1 MSVRA
6 LEIPQAAAAA
16 GAELHVLYGS
26 QTGNGEAV
34 AEILAENAR
43 QNGVRVTLKSLS
55 DLRPAA
61 LKKIRYAAFVMST
74 HGDGDPPD
82 DALDLFEWL
91 EARGTRDLGSLSFR
105 ILALGDRSYVE
116 FCAAGRQLA
125 AMLKA
130 KGASE
135 FAPMVECD
143 VDYAGDAGR
152 WSQELLEWAREKL
165 GTDAANDSANDS
177 KVLPAAA
184 PALSPSLSI
193 VPSTPGWTRARPFP
207 AIVNRLQKITGL
219 ESHKDVYHLEL
230 SLQGSGL
237 QYQPG
242 DSLGIWADND
252 PELVSR
258 VLRKLGIEPS
268 DLVDDD
274 GRSRTIRETLSRHR
288 ELTRLT
294 PDAVQAY
301 ATLDDSSGRG
311 KLARRWQRMDAG
323 ARKQFIEARQFIDL
337 AEAHPLHLSAQHLAD
352 LLPPLASRT
361 YSIASSA
368 AMVDEEVHLTVV
380 TLRSNAIG
388 IERQGVASA
397 FLNQRVQPGDEIRVF
412 MEPNRRFRLPED
424 PAAAIIMIG
433 AGTGVAPFRAFMQ
446 ELAETGRKP
455 GAWLIFGNPH
465 RRSDFLYQR
474 EWLKWRADGLISRID
489 GAFSRDQAEKHYVQ
503 HVVAERGPEIN
514 RWIEGGASIYICGA
528 LAMGHAVEQALA
540 GAIAAARSVDPATA
554 QEVVKDLRRGRR
566 LLKDLY

>member
-6 LEIPQAAAAA
+6 LQIPQAPAAA

-34 AEILAENAR
+34 AETLAENAR

-91 EARGTRDLGSLSFR
+91 EASGAPDLGSLSFR
-105 ILALGDRSYVE
+105 ILALGDRSYTE

-135 FAPMVECD
+135 FAPPVECD

-177 KVLPAAA
+177 GVPPPVA

-207 AIVNRLQKITGL
+207 AIVNRVQKITGL
-219 ESHKDVYHLEL
+219 ESDKDVYHLEL
-230 SLQGSGL
+230 SLEGSGL

-258 VLRKLGIEPS
+258 VLQKLGIEPS

-288 ELTRLT
+288 ELTRLNL
-294 PDAVQAY
+294 DAAQAY
-301 ATLDDSSGRG
+301 AALDDSSGRG

-323 ARKQFIEARQFIDL
+323 ARKEFIEARQFIDL
-337 AEAHPLHLSAQHLAD
+337 AEAHPVRLGAQQLAD

-368 AMVDEEVHLTVV
+368 AMVDEEAHLTVV
-380 TLRSNAIG
+380 TLRSDAIG

-397 FLNQRVQPGDEIRVF
+397 FLNQRVQSGDEIRVF

-446 ELAETGRKP
+446 ELEETGRNP

-465 RRSDFLYQR
+465 RRTDFLYQR

-489 GAFSRDQAEKHYVQ
+489 GAFSRDRAEKHYVQ
-503 HVVAERGPEIN
+503 HVVAERGQEIN
-514 RWIEGGASIYICGA
+514 RWIEDGAFIYICGA
-528 LAMGHAVEQALA
+528 LAMGHAVEQALVD
-540 GAIAAARSVDPATA
+540 AIAAARRMDPATA